1 MQDGSLPGLDLEFL
15 YYETPVGKVR
25 RNKQFGRE
33 HIDILA
39 KERHTKALVV
49 VEVKKQG
56 DDMDSAVSQ
65 GLSYVE
71 WLFKYRER
79 LKPRITQLGWDV
91 DIDKLKLIV
100 LAPDTEFKNAGLD
113 MTVLEQVKKLNC
125 EMAAAYI
132 DPGWIKDENISIT
145 AQLFKELLIFHV
157 LQV

>member
-39 KERHTKALVV
+39 KEKHSKALVV

-56 DDMDSAVSQ
+56 DDLDSAVSQ

-71 WLFKYRER
+71 WLFKYREQ
-79 LKPRITQLGWDV
+79 LKPRIAQLGWDV
-91 DIDKLKLIV
+91 DMDKLKLIL

-113 MTVLEQVKKLNC
+113 MTVLEQVRRLNC
-125 EMAAAYI
+125 EVMAAYI
-132 DPGWIKDENISIT
+132 DQGWIKDENISV
-145 AQLFKELLIFHV
+145 K
-157 LQV
+157 